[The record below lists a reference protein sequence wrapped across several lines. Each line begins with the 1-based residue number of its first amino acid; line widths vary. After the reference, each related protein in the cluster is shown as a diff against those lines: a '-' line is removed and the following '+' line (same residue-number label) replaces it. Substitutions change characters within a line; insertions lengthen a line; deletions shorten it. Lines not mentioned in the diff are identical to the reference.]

1 MALIVALV
9 TLLGLVALADAVVR
23 YRRTVFHEPAVL
35 TTDQRA
41 ACARI
46 VDAGLGRPWICRK
59 AIAEGKCPCLPCHNL
74 EQEMHGELMQTAR
87 FRHS

>member
-35 TTDQRA
+35 TADQRA

-59 AIAEGKCPCLPCHNL
+59 AIDQGACPCLPCDKL
-74 EQEMHGELMQTAR
+74 ERELHGELAQTAR
-87 FRHS
+87 LRN